1 MSYKS
6 EYTVMG
12 PWCCD
17 CEVMGFDG
25 EDMSFMMAPSNV
37 NIYEHRFIN
46 AIVLLRAQNEVPI
59 RDTMETTWKWRDL
72 VMIYKTTVHSELTY
86 VIRQHDPIDL
96 PLLHKKSACLYHI

>member
-1 MSYKS
+1 
-6 EYTVMG
+6 MG

-46 AIVLLRAQNEVPI
+46 AIVLLRAQNEVPHKGHNGNY
-59 RDTMETTWKWRDL
+59 MEVEGPCHDL
-72 VMIYKTTVHSELTY
+72 QDHCS
-86 VIRQHDPIDL
+86 Q
-96 PLLHKKSACLYHI
+96 